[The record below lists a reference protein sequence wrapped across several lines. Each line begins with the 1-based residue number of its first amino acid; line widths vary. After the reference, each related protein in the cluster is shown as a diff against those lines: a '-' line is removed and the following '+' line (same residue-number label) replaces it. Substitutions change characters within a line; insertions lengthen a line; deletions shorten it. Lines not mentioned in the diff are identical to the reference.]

1 MVGPSQGKTG
11 IAVQGALKVLER
23 IQRPSVA
30 DTVFEEL
37 NRQILTLVLPP
48 GTKMSEVEVAQA
60 LGVSRQ
66 PVRDAFYRLSKL
78 GFLTIRPQRAT
89 TVSLIS
95 ERSVMQARFVRT
107 AIELETVRA
116 ACERLTPADMDALAA
131 ILDEQAGNLAPQDAE
146 RFHHLDDRFHREI
159 SDRAGHG
166 YAWDIIRETK
176 SHMDRVRYLSLS
188 FASERAYHEHRDI
201 LAAIRARAPEAA
213 AAAVRQHLTRILD
226 QIVQIR
232 ARHSAYFADEDGR

>member
-1 MVGPSQGKTG
+1 M
-11 IAVQGALKVLER
+11 
-23 IQRPSVA
+23 
-30 DTVFEEL
+30 
-37 NRQILTLVLPP
+37 
-48 GTKMSEVEVAQA
+48 AQA

-116 ACERLTPADMDALAA
+116 ACERLTEQDFDALTA
-131 ILDEQAGNLAPQDAE
+131 ILDEQAGTVSPRDAE
-146 RFHHLDDRFHREI
+146 RFHRLDDQFHREI
-159 SDRAGHG
+159 SERAGHG
-166 YAWDIIRETK
+166 YVWDIIRENK
-176 SHMDRVRYLSLS
+176 AHMDRVRYLSLS
-188 FASERAYHEHRDI
+188 FASERAYREHREI
-201 LAAIRARAPEAA
+201 LTAIRSRNVEEATAAIR
-213 AAAVRQHLTRILD
+213 VHLMRIID

-232 ARHSAYFADEDGR
+232 ASYSTYFDQED